1 LYILDRDD
9 FSINNS
15 SNTDSADENY
25 VGDVESEESVI
36 HRSVHSKAT
45 TKNRKILGRNKTS
58 TPAKSSPISLISK
71 QKIQTTPDGKK
82 SSRKKSSSSFS
93 SVSDVFGKFLVIIE
107 FHIFFIFL
115 FFFRNYDV
123 LYIFQIYNG
132 FLVSQQ
138 SQHKCLKIS
147 VWHQVNI
154 FLNLYFHSL
163 EEKCVGGSYSF

>member
-1 LYILDRDD
+1 MYILDRDD

-107 FHIFFIFL
+107 FHIFFIFFL
-115 FFFRNYDV
+115 FF
-123 LYIFQIYNG
+123 
-132 FLVSQQ
+132 
-138 SQHKCLKIS
+138 
-147 VWHQVNI
+147 
-154 FLNLYFHSL
+154 YF
-163 EEKCVGGSYSF
+163 F

>member
-58 TPAKSSPISLISK
+58 TPAKSSPTSLISK
-71 QKIQTTPDGKK
+71 QKIQTTPHGKR

-107 FHIFFIFL
+107 FNFFLKLCFI
-115 FFFRNYDV
+115 
-123 LYIFQIYNG
+123 YI
-132 FLVSQQ
+132 S
-138 SQHKCLKIS
+138 
-147 VWHQVNI
+147 
-154 FLNLYFHSL
+154 NL
-163 EEKCVGGSYSF
+163 